1 MNDNLRPNPAPSRR
15 GFLAGMGALGALGAL
30 SAAGCSTTS
39 PSSGNSGTAT
49 EVDKINLY
57 SSALGEKAQK
67 GAWETVIS
75 RWEAKSGHK
84 IKPVV
89 YPYDQAATQLVL
101 AAQSGTFLGVG
112 QGPWQQ
118 LVPTGILAD
127 VSDVASG
134 MDLPREVL
142 DSFRVD
148 GKLYVVPTVSAG
160 IGLVADG
167 RLASQFKLRPGISTD
182 EFAAALEA
190 IKKNNPDI
198 IPYAAVTKNPDLKDA
213 VHWMWAW
220 GSPVVTPDLKCTIGD
235 AESVAAMN
243 WYKQLQDQGLIK
255 AGVARTDARILF
267 ARGQAAIYDDAPL
280 ANTFL
285 NTNGGSAGLKADIT
299 ALERPH
305 VGGKPSY
312 NRWWGNGMFCSS
324 GKGETTSKD
333 FIRYVATDVSAE
345 TALYKQSA
353 TAPADKKVASQI
365 PGLADDAFQTA
376 FRTKVSEK
384 SRAAAWDKLATA
396 ALIDSTIG
404 EGVASILAGQVGV
417 QRGLNDLRDKVQ
429 KKLDQK

>member
-1 MNDNLRPNPAPSRR
+1 
-15 GFLAGMGALGALGAL
+15 
-30 SAAGCSTTS
+30 
-39 PSSGNSGTAT
+39 
-49 EVDKINLY
+49 
-57 SSALGEKAQK
+57 
-67 GAWETVIS
+67 
-75 RWEAKSGHK
+75 
-84 IKPVV
+84 
-89 YPYDQAATQLVL
+89 
-101 AAQSGTFLGVG
+101 
-112 QGPWQQ
+112 
-118 LVPTGILAD
+118 
-127 VSDVASG
+127 
-134 MDLPREVL
+134 
-142 DSFRVD
+142 VD

-167 RLASQFKLRPGISTD
+167 RIASQFNLRPGMSTD
-182 EFAAALEA
+182 DFAAALEA
-190 IKKNNPDI
+190 IKKSDPNV

-220 GSPVVTPDLKCTIGD
+220 GSPVVTADLKCTIGD
-235 AESVAAMN
+235 AESVAAMT
-243 WYKQLQDQGLIK
+243 WYKQLQDQGLTK

-285 NTNGGSAGLKADIT
+285 NTNGGSAELKAGIT
-299 ALERPH
+299 ALQRPQ

-333 FIRYVATDVSAE
+333 FIRYVATDVGAE

-365 PGLADDAFQTA
+365 PGLADDDFQNA
-376 FRTKVSEK
+376 FRTNVSEK

-429 KKLDQK
+429 QKLDQK